1 MNSEHLLLETCLLA
15 GKIMMESGSE
25 VYRVEDTMN
34 RIANSCGRTD
44 SVSYVTATGIFI
56 SLKNS
61 HHTQIENVGERSINL
76 EKVVAVNQLSRDFA
90 AHKITLS
97 ELCTALKKVDQ
108 KVPQFPFW
116 LQIVCAGITSSTLM
130 LIFNGTWMDFIATFL
145 IGCLGFLL
153 KTYAHDF
160 LKVAYLDYFIA
171 AFGIGF
177 FAILAVHWQ
186 LAFSADNIIIG
197 SVMPLV
203 PGVAITNS
211 FRDIL
216 ASHMISGLVRGT
228 EAIIIAIAIGVGIAT
243 ALITMGGIL

>member
-1 MNSEHLLLETCLLA
+1 MDSEHLLLETCLLA

-25 VYRVEDTMN
+25 VYRVEDTMS
-34 RIANSCGRTD
+34 RIAHSHGRTD
-44 SVSYVTATGIFI
+44 SVSYVTATGIFM

-61 HHTQIENVGERSINL
+61 HHTQIENVGERSNNL

-90 AHKITLS
+90 TKAITLS
-97 ELCTALKKVDQ
+97 ELCASLKKVNQ
-108 KVPQFPFW
+108 KVPHFPLW
-116 LQIVCAGITSSTLM
+116 LQVICAGITSSTLM
-130 LIFNGTWMDFIATFL
+130 YIFNGTWMDFVATFL
-145 IGCLGFLL
+145 IGCLGFIL
-153 KTYAHDF
+153 KTLAHDW
-160 LKVAYLDYFIA
+160 LKVAFLDYFIA

-177 FAILAVHWQ
+177 FAILAVHWN
-186 LAFSADNIIIG
+186 LAFSVDNIIIG

-216 ASHMISGLVRGT
+216 ASHLISGIVRGT

-243 ALITMGGIL
+243 SLIALGGIL